1 MKEIDSYAYVNE
13 NGQESIVNN
22 SSKNQQNVP
31 VKPCITMGM
40 PASAPKATFYQI
52 VLFAILYVK
61 PNYFVQLMKYALR
74 IRLCTGNTRVCVLP
88 QLAVKIKP
96 FSH

>member
-1 MKEIDSYAYVNE
+1 MKEINSYAYVNE
-13 NGQESIVNN
+13 NGQESFVNN
-22 SSKNQQNVP
+22 SSKDQQNVL

-40 PASAPKATFYQI
+40 PASALKAIFYQI

-61 PNYFVQLMKYALR
+61 PNYPVQLMKYAFR
-74 IRLCTGNTRVCVLP
+74 IQLCTGNTRVCVLP
-88 QLAVKIKP
+88 QIAVKIKP